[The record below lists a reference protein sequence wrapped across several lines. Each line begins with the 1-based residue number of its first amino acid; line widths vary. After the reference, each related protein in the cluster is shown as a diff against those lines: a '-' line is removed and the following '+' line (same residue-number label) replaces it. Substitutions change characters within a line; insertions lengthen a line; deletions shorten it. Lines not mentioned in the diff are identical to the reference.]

1 MVLRGQRHLYPL
13 VFMLLSPVGGILNA
27 QTPPAAPSPPVLS
40 LDQAVQMALLNN
52 QTMRAQRLNIDQAR
66 AGETTAGLKPN
77 PVYSMVNE
85 DFPIFTPGQMTLDN
99 LSQNQEFLQSISYTI
114 ERGDKRNKRIQVAKD
129 TTDVSTR
136 GVADAER
143 QLRYQVAQAFIGVL
157 LAKSNLE
164 LARQDLKDFAN
175 VVEINRL
182 RMQAGDISKGDF
194 LKIALQKLQFEQ
206 DVAAA
211 DLALAQSKVGLR
223 QLLGYQNIAPDY
235 DVSGALE
242 HKRRVVLAEELEKQ
256 ALANRPDLR
265 GAQSGVKL
273 ADDTV
278 TLAYGNRARDL
289 TAEGEYKRNGP
300 VNGVGFGI
308 SIDIPIHDR
317 NQGEIARSQF
327 AARQAREVE
336 AAARVTVLSDVRNA
350 YEAFQNSDQVATLF
364 ESGYLD
370 QARDSREIS
379 LYSYRRGASTLL
391 DLLDAERSYRAVQLA
406 YRQALATY
414 MAAAEQVN
422 AAVGAQVIP

>member
-1 MVLRGQRHLYPL
+1 
-13 VFMLLSPVGGILNA
+13 MLLSPVGGVLNA
-27 QTPPAAPSPPVLS
+27 QTPPAAPPPTVLS

-52 QTMRAQRLNIDQAR
+52 QTLLAQRLNIDQAR
-66 AGETTAGLKPN
+66 AGETTAALKPN

-85 DFPIFTPGQMTLDN
+85 DFPIFTPSQMTFDN

-129 TTDVSTR
+129 TTDVSAR

-175 VVEINRL
+175 VVEINRQ

-211 DLALAQSKVGLR
+211 DLALALSKVGLR

-235 DVSGALE
+235 EVSGALE
-242 HKRRVVLAEELEKQ
+242 HKRRVVLPEELEKQ

-350 YEAFQNSDQVATLF
+350 YEAFKNSDQVATLF

-406 YRQALATY
+406 YRQALAAY
-414 MAAAEQVN
+414 MAATEQVN

>member
-27 QTPPAAPSPPVLS
+27 QTAPAAPPPVLS

-52 QTMRAQRLNIDQAR
+52 QTLLAQRLNIDQAR
-66 AGETTAGLKPN
+66 AGETTAALKPN

-85 DFPIFTPGQMTLDN
+85 DFQIFSPSQMTFDN
-99 LSQNQEFLQSISYTI
+99 LSQNQEFLQSISYMI

-129 TTDVSTR
+129 TTDVSSR

-143 QLRYQVAQAFIGVL
+143 LLRYQVAQAFIGAL

-164 LARQDLKDFAN
+164 LARQDLKDFSN

-182 RMQAGDISKGDF
+182 RMQAGDISKGDY

-211 DLALAQSKVGLR
+211 DLALALSKVGLR

-256 ALANRPDLR
+256 ALANRPDLH

-300 VNGVGFGI
+300 INGVGFGL
-308 SIDIPIHDR
+308 SIDIPIHNR

-350 YEAFQNSDQVATLF
+350 YEAFQSSDQVATLF

-379 LYSYRRGASTLL
+379 LYAYRRGAATLL

-406 YRQALATY
+406 YRQALAAY
-414 MAAAEQVN
+414 MAATEQVN
-422 AAVGAQVIP
+422 SAVGAQVIP

>member
-1 MVLRGQRHLYPL
+1 
-13 VFMLLSPVGGILNA
+13 
-27 QTPPAAPSPPVLS
+27 
-40 LDQAVQMALLNN
+40 
-52 QTMRAQRLNIDQAR
+52 
-66 AGETTAGLKPN
+66 
-77 PVYSMVNE
+77 
-85 DFPIFTPGQMTLDN
+85 
-99 LSQNQEFLQSISYTI
+99 
-114 ERGDKRNKRIQVAKD
+114 VAKD

-211 DLALAQSKVGLR
+211 DLALALSKVGLR

>member
-1 MVLRGQRHLYPL
+1 
-13 VFMLLSPVGGILNA
+13 LLWPAGALLNA
-27 QTPPAAPSPPVLS
+27 QTPPAAPSPPVIS
-40 LDQAVQMALLNN
+40 LDQAVQLALLNN
-52 QTMRAQRLNIDQAR
+52 QTLRAQRLNIDQAR
-66 AGETTAGLKPN
+66 AGETTAALKPN

-85 DFPIFTPGQMTLDN
+85 DFPIFTPSQLTLDN

-114 ERGDKRNKRIQVAKD
+114 ERGDKRNKRLQVAKD

-206 DVAAA
+206 DLAAA

-242 HKRRVVLAEELEKQ
+242 HQRRVVLPDELEKQ

-278 TLAYGNRARDL
+278 SLAYGNRARDL

-350 YEAFQNSDQVATLF
+350 YEAFKNSDQVATLF

-406 YRQALATY
+406 YRQALAAY

>member
-85 DFPIFTPGQMTLDN
+85 DFPIFTPGQMTFEN

-164 LARQDLKDFAN
+164 LARQDLKDFAK

-242 HKRRVVLAEELEKQ
+242 HKRRVVLADELEKQ